1 MFLQT
6 HTSITVLIIMLKN
19 LNLKLVITSGFQ
31 NIRMLLQE
39 VTLQIGLK
47 KFLVFR
53 IMKVK
58 NSVSN
63 LPKNGFCGRNFENLR
78 ILLLEV
84 TL

>member
-1 MFLQT
+1 
-6 HTSITVLIIMLKN
+6 MLKN
-19 LNLKLVITSGFQ
+19 LNLKLVITSEFQ

-53 IMKVK
+53 ITKVK
-58 NSVSN
+58 SSASN